1 MRKVG
6 MIVVLDRRR
15 MVLGMT
21 VMLKRGRE
29 SLRMRVSM
37 LNGGL
42 KRLIDVD
49 VGKIVMG
56 FDTMPRLERMV

>member
-6 MIVVLDRRR
+6 MIVVMDRRR

-21 VMLKRGRE
+21 VVLKRGRE
-29 SLRMRVSM
+29 SLGIRVSM

-42 KRLIDVD
+42 KQLIDVD